1 MEALHQGASTALV
14 LVGLAALLYGLG
26 ALWRAVSQARA
37 EQQDLA
43 LERDL
48 RERVAQHRREQAEDA
63 RRVREMLFALVPAA
77 TTALGHWLG
86 SRSAQRT
93 QHARDLP
100 GPPGCAGCIPRPMPP
115 FAPVEDD
122 DDTHVELDLESLL
135 DALSEPDLGHWL
147 ASTMRAAKAR
157 RAPADGDANATFV
170 HAPVVTMPT
179 GEPAS

>member
-43 LERDL
+43 LERDM

-63 RRVREMLFALVPAA
+63 RRAREMLFALVPAA

-86 SRSAQRT
+86 SRSAQST
-93 QHARDLP
+93 QNARDLP
-100 GPPGCAGCIPRPMPP
+100 GPLGCGGCIPRPMPP
-115 FAPVEDD
+115 FAPVDD

-135 DALSEPDLGHWL
+135 DALSESDFGDWL
-147 ASTMRAAKAR
+147 ASKMRAAKAR
-157 RAPADGDANATFV
+157 RAPADDDASTTFV
-170 HAPVVTMPT
+170 NVPIVTGPT
-179 GEPAS
+179 GEHAS